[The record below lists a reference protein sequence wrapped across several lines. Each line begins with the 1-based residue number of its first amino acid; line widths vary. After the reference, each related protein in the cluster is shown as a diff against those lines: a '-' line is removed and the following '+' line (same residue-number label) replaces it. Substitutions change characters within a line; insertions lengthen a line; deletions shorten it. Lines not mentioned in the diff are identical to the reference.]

1 MTATVRNQTLHHMA
15 GSPAPR
21 TDTTA
26 RPRVRPRVRQLARLS
41 VLVVVLLCGACR
53 LLPYHFN
60 GGGLPEH
67 IKTMA
72 VLPFE
77 NETPAPELQRELNEE
92 LRKNLASRLGL
103 REATEDKAHAV
114 VRGTIVRYEIDVPE
128 AFSANPNQAL
138 SARRRLQIVVDVEIV
153 DQTTGKTIWS
163 KKGLAAFGAYAENAE
178 AQGRKAAIEK
188 IVTEVIE
195 GAQSQW

>member
-1 MTATVRNQTLHHMA
+1 MAERLPSDIRIIAT
-15 GSPAPR
+15 
-21 TDTTA
+21 
-26 RPRVRPRVRQLARLS
+26 QLTRS
-41 VLVVVLLCGACR
+41 VLLACALVLGGCR

-60 GGGLPEH
+60 GGGLPDH

-72 VLPFE
+72 VIPFE
-77 NETPAPELQRELNEE
+77 NETPTPELQRELNEE

-103 REATEDKAHAV
+103 REATEDKANAV
-114 VRGTIVRYEIDVPE
+114 VRGTIVKYEIDVPE
-128 AFSANPNQAL
+128 AFSSNPNQAI
-138 SARRRLQIVVDVEIV
+138 SARRRLQVVVDVEIV

-163 KKGLAAFGAYAENAE
+163 KKGLTAQGAYAENAE

>member
-1 MTATVRNQTLHHMA
+1 MTRSPRDLTLHPMA
-15 GSPAPR
+15 ALTTLRPVLTAPPI
-21 TDTTA
+21 A
-26 RPRVRPRVRQLARLS
+26 RRRLWRLS
-41 VLVVVLLCGACR
+41 LAVLALLVGACGV
-53 LLPYHFN
+53 LPYHFN

-72 VLPFE
+72 VIPFE
-77 NETPAPELQRELNEE
+77 NETPTPELQRELNEE

-128 AFSANPNQAL
+128 AFSSNPNQAL
-138 SARRRLQIVVDVEIV
+138 SARRRLQVVVDVEIL
-153 DQTTGKTIWS
+153 DQTTGKTIWT
-163 KKGLAAFGAYAENAE
+163 KKGLSAFGAYAENAE

-188 IVTEVIE
+188 IVIEVIE

>member
-1 MTATVRNQTLHHMA
+1 MYVRPFSLSTASRTATHRI
-15 GSPAPR
+15 
-21 TDTTA
+21 A
-26 RPRVRPRVRQLARLS
+26 RASRPMRAVMRA
-41 VLVVVLLCGACR
+41 VLLAAIVSLGACR

-60 GGGLPEH
+60 GGGLPAH

-72 VLPFE
+72 VIPFE
-77 NETPAPELQRELNEE
+77 NETPTPELQRELNEE

-103 REATEDKAHAV
+103 REATEDKANAV
-114 VRGTIVRYEIDVPE
+114 VRGTIVKYEIDVPE
-128 AFSANPNQAL
+128 AFSSNPNQAI
-138 SARRRLQIVVDVEIV
+138 SARRRLQVVIDVEIV

-163 KKGLAAFGAYAENAE
+163 KKGLSAQGSYAENAE